1 MYARSTN
8 INGDP
13 ANSEAGIS
21 YVRDEVMPMIT
32 AMDGCLG
39 LSLLV
44 DRETGRGIATS
55 SWDSLE
61 ALNASR
67 EALAGARARGG
78 EIIGGTPEIDEWEV
92 AVMHRDH
99 RSADGACCR
108 VAWAR
113 PPDLD
118 AVIDYFRGTVLA
130 AADELD
136 GFCSASLFVD
146 RAGGRTCS
154 TMTFDTRASLEATRE
169 FAGQMRARATAATG
183 IEFYDV
189 AEFELALAHL
199 HLPELV

>member
-1 MYARSTN
+1 MYARSTT

-13 ANSEAGIS
+13 ANIDAGIRF
-21 YVRDEVMPMIT
+21 VRDEVMPMVT
-32 AMDGCLG
+32 AMDGCVG

-44 DRETGRGIATS
+44 DEESGRGIATT
-55 SWDSLE
+55 SWDTRE
-61 ALNASR
+61 ALDASR
-67 EALAGARARGG
+67 EKLAAARARGG
-78 EIIGGTPEIDEWEV
+78 EIIGGTPEVDEWEV

-113 PPDLD
+113 PPDID
-118 AVIDYFRGTVLA
+118 AVVDYFRGTVLE
-130 AADELD
+130 AADQLD

-154 TMTFDTRASLEATRE
+154 TMTFDSRPALEATRE
-169 FAGQMRARATAATG
+169 FAAGMRARATAATG

-189 AEFELALAHL
+189 AEFDLALAHL